1 MIHSKDVSPRTMRGL
16 SLSVVLAVVGYFVF
30 SLWGGWEEVRDS
42 LAKVGW
48 LDMVWLLVLS
58 LVNYLLR
65 FVRWRKFLRLLGYP
79 LPEWVNLRIYL
90 SGFALTTT
98 PGKAGEALR
107 SVLLRPLGV
116 AVPHSLAALL
126 AERLGDLLAVLLLAC
141 VGLYAYE
148 PARPVVAVMAVG
160 FVFGLWLLQQDG
172 LLGRI
177 ELWLKHRFHQRVAYL
192 ISGFIDTL
200 RHSGGLL
207 SLPLLGYS
215 LGLGVVAWGAEGI
228 AFYYLLQVMGAD
240 VSLTSA
246 IFIYA
251 FSMLIGAI
259 SFLPGGLGG
268 AEVTMTALLVLGGM
282 DNAAAVAAT
291 LLIRLT
297 TLWFAVVLGLLAMLP
312 GGYGTK
318 QAERQ

>member
-1 MIHSKDVSPRTMRGL
+1 MRGL
-16 SLSVVLAVVGYFVF
+16 TLSVVFAVVGYFAF

-42 LAKVGW
+42 LAQVTWG
-48 LDMVWLLVLS
+48 DLLLLLLLS

-65 FVRWRKFLRLLGYP
+65 FVRWRKFLRLQGYSV
-79 LPEWVNLRIYL
+79 PELANLRVYL

-107 SVLLRPLGV
+107 SLLLKPFGV
-116 AVPHSLAALL
+116 SYPHSLAALL
-126 AERLGDLLAVLLLAC
+126 AERLGDLMAVLLLAC

-148 PARPVVAVMAVG
+148 PARPVVAVMAI
-160 FVFGLWLLQQDG
+160 FFIFGIWLLQQHA

-177 ELWLKHRFHQRVAYL
+177 EQWLTRRFHQRLAHI

-207 SLPLLGYS
+207 SLPLLSYS
-215 LGLGVVAWGAEGI
+215 LWLGVIAWGAEGL

-240 VSLTSA
+240 VSLVVA
-246 IFIYA
+246 MFIYA
-251 FSMLIGAI
+251 FAMLIGAI

-268 AEVTMTALLVLGGM
+268 AEVTMTALLMLNGM
-282 DNAAAVAAT
+282 DNGAAVAAT

-297 TLWFAVVLGLLAMLP
+297 TLWFAVVLGLLAMLKAGP
-312 GGYGTK
+312 HK
-318 QAERQ
+318 